1 MPSYRSILTVTALRP
16 GRDPRDVETA
26 ARSAVKATTVLESFD
41 VGIVAGR
48 PRVTVRFTGV
58 DDAEAR
64 EVHERVL
71 AAVRQDA
78 TVPQAVLA
86 RVSGGRSVPVPTVP

>member
-1 MPSYRSILTVTALRP
+1 MPSYRSILTVTALQP
-16 GRDPRDVETA
+16 GRDPRDVEAA
-26 ARSAVKATTVLESFD
+26 ARGAVTATTVLESFD
-41 VGIVAGR
+41 VGVVAGR

-78 TVPQAVLA
+78 TAPQAVLA

>member
-1 MPSYRSILTVTALRP
+1 MPSYRSILTVTALQP
-16 GRDPRDVETA
+16 GRGPRDVEAA
-26 ARSAVKATTVLESFD
+26 ARGAVTATTVLESFG
-41 VGIVAGR
+41 VVAGR
-48 PRVTVRFTGV
+48 PRVTVRFTSV

-78 TVPQAVLA
+78 TAPQAVLA